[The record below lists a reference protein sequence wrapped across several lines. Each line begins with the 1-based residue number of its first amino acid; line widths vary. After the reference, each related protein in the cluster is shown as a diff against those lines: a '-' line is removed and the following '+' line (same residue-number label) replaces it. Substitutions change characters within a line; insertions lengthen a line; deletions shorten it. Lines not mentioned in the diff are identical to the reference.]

1 MVRATKT
8 ISSKCGAV
16 TLVLSLLFLFVAL
29 LCAFFR
35 QPLKTIVDGLIQYQ
49 TSISPDSMMTGLWM
63 NPPLTPKVQKMQE
76 IGLHQKFNNFNNFNF
91 PHFFLR

>member
-16 TLVLSLLFLFVAL
+16 TLVLSLLFLFSAL

-76 IGLHQKFNNFNNFNF
+76 IGLHQKMNNFNNFNF
-91 PHFFLR
+91 PHFF